1 MRENT
6 IVVFSSD
13 HGATFEKLA
22 EGTSVYHDSNRP
34 FRGQKRT
41 LWEGG
46 MRVPGV
52 VRWPNQVPAG
62 TESHEVIHN
71 CDIFPTLLAAAGTAP
86 DESLKI
92 DGKNVLDVWLGKAK
106 SPNRTLFWEWRESGD
121 IQYAA
126 MRGNLKLV
134 ISGGNKPEL
143 FDVEADPAER
153 INLHAE
159 FPDQLKQMKQDLDQW
174 LSTESA
180 AAKEKK
186 VTKRAAQ
193 AAEKPDAD

>member
-1 MRENT
+1 
-6 IVVFSSD
+6 
-13 HGATFEKLA
+13 
-22 EGTSVYHDSNRP
+22 
-34 FRGQKRT
+34 
-41 LWEGG
+41 
-46 MRVPGV
+46 
-52 VRWPNQVPAG
+52 
-62 TESHEVIHN
+62 
-71 CDIFPTLLAAAGTAP
+71 
-86 DESLKI
+86 
-92 DGKNVLDVWLGKAK
+92 
-106 SPNRTLFWEWRESGD
+106 
-121 IQYAA
+121 